1 MRKHI
6 FYGIILVYGDK
17 MKKRKWNAPLLCFFI
32 FVLIIGGLFVQL
44 CYLSLSKKV
53 YGINMQEF
61 AKGRNTVT
69 QVLNSKRGTIYD
81 IEGNALA
88 ENITTYT
95 LIAYLDSTRTVDED
109 NPKHVVDKEYTA
121 DKLSTILGE
130 ENREYILNRLNQK
143 SKQVEFGKVGRNI
156 TELTKLAIEELDL
169 PGIDFTETIKRYY
182 PNGDFASY
190 VIGYAKQYTRIN
202 IKEGDEYDLGVY
214 YKSFFKNYGGITIDI
229 SNDVVIDVDDT
240 IITAK
245 EEGTSLL
252 FIKSYGDPLAT
263 IVVNVTEYD
272 TYNTMDNTIVGELG
286 IESKYD
292 NKLQGK
298 DGYTKYQQDK
308 YGYKIP
314 DTPEETVPAEN
325 GIDIYLTI
333 DSNIQRFAE
342 NATNELVENY
352 GPEWSIISVMDAKTG
367 DILASSTSPSYNPNS
382 LPDGMSYQNPLVS
395 YSYEPGSVMKT
406 YTFMCALETGKYD
419 GSKTYRTGSYEFND
433 GTVISDWNPNGWGYL
448 SFDQILPYS
457 SNVGIINIIKN
468 YLTLKELNSCLQKYG
483 FGSKTGIELSGEAS
497 GKLGFRYE
505 TELMAAGYGQGISTT
520 PVQQL
525 QGLTIIANN
534 GKMVKPH
541 IIKKIV
547 NTDTK
552 EETVTKVEKSEKI
565 VSTKTINKLKDLLR
579 NVIDPSS
586 LTANKY
592 YLEGYDIIG
601 KTGTAQIFSH
611 GKYLEGK
618 DQIITSIALMF
629 PKEDPQIII
638 YAAAKRPSHS
648 SIALSK
654 PVTDL
659 IKNISKYRNI
669 YGEKEEEVKEDISY
683 ITETYINKKVEDVQ
697 NNLYSKGLNPIV
709 IGDGSKIISQYPKK
723 GVKIVK
729 GDRILLLTNSNSYKM
744 LNLTNWSKI
753 DVSKY
758 CDLLNIECK
767 FNGYGYVRD
776 QSIPVGTMINEN
788 TKLEVNLENI
798 TEKKEENG
806 SV

>member
-6 FYGIILVYGDK
+6 FCDIILVYGDK
-17 MKKRKWNAPLLCFFI
+17 MKKRKWNAPLLCFFV
-32 FVLIIGGLFVQL
+32 FALIIVGLFVQL
-44 CYLSLSKKV
+44 CYLALSKKV

-109 NPKHVVDKEYTA
+109 DPKHVVDKEYTA
-121 DKLSTILGE
+121 EKLSTVLGE
-130 ENREYILNRLNQK
+130 ENKEYILERLNQK
-143 SKQVEFGKVGRNI
+143 SKQVEFGKVGKNL

-190 VIGYAKQYTRIN
+190 AIGYAKQYTRIN
-202 IKEGDEYDLGVY
+202 IKEGEKYDLGVY
-214 YKSFFKNYGGITIDI
+214 YKSFFKNYGGITIET
-229 SNDVVIDVDDT
+229 SNNVVIDVDGT
-240 IITAK
+240 VITAN

-252 FIKSYGDPLAT
+252 FIKTYGETLAT

-272 TYNTMDNTIVGELG
+272 TYNKMDNTIVGELG

-292 NKLQGK
+292 KKLQGK

-314 DTPEETVPAEN
+314 DTPEETIPVED
-325 GIDIYLTI
+325 GVDIYLTI

-342 NATNELVENY
+342 NATNDLVENY
-352 GPEWSIISVMDAKTG
+352 GPQWSIIAVMDAKTG

-382 LPDGMSYQNPLVS
+382 LPDDMSYQNPLVS
-395 YSYEPGSVMKT
+395 YTYEPGSVMKT

-419 GSKTYRTGSYEFND
+419 GNKTYNSGSYKFND
-433 GTVISDWNPNGWGYL
+433 GTIISDWNTYGWGTL
-448 SFDQILPYS
+448 TFDQILPYS

-468 YLTLKELNSCLQKYG
+468 YLSLKELNSCLQKYG
-483 FGSKTGIELSGEAS
+483 FGSKTGIELSGESS

-520 PVQQL
+520 AIQQL
-525 QGLTIIANN
+525 QGLTIIAND
-534 GKMVKPH
+534 GHMLKPH

-547 NTDTK
+547 NPNTGEEKNTK
-552 EETVTKVEKSEKI
+552 IEKSEKL
-565 VSTKTINKLKDLLR
+565 VSTKTVNKMKDLLR
-579 NVIDPSS
+579 TVIDANSP
-586 LTANKY
+586 TASKY
-592 YLEGYDIIG
+592 YIDGFDLIG
-601 KTGTAQIFSH
+601 KTGTAQIYSH

-618 DQIITSIALMF
+618 NDVITSIALIY
-629 PKEDPQIII
+629 PKDDPQIIL
-638 YAAAKRPSHS
+638 YAAAKQPNSSGSALFRPVNN
-648 SIALSK
+648 L
-654 PVTDL
+654 V
-659 IKNISKYRNI
+659 KNISKYKNI
-669 YGEKEEEVKEDISY
+669 YGEKEEDIKEDISY
-683 ITETYINKKVEDVQ
+683 ITETYINKKVDDVQ

-709 IGDGSKIISQYPKK
+709 IGDGNKIINQYPKK
-723 GVKIVK
+723 GTKIVK
-729 GDRILLLTNSNSYKM
+729 GDKILLLTNSNNYKM
-744 LNLTNWSKI
+744 LDLNNWSKI

-758 CDLLNIECK
+758 CSFLNIQCE
-767 FNGYGYVRD
+767 FSGYGYVKE
-776 QSIPVGTMINEN
+776 QSIPVGTGINKD
-788 TKLEVNLENI
+788 TKLDIKLENI
-798 TEKKEENG
+798 TEKN
-806 SV
+806 

>member
-1 MRKHI
+1 M
-6 FYGIILVYGDK
+6 
-17 MKKRKWNAPLLCFFI
+17 
-32 FVLIIGGLFVQL
+32 
-44 CYLSLSKKV
+44 
-53 YGINMQEF
+53 
-61 AKGRNTVT
+61 
-69 QVLNSKRGTIYD
+69 
-81 IEGNALA
+81 
-88 ENITTYT
+88 
-95 LIAYLDSTRTVDED
+95 
-109 NPKHVVDKEYTA
+109 
-121 DKLSTILGE
+121 STILGE
-130 ENREYILNRLNQK
+130 ENREYILNRLNQR

-190 VIGYAKQYTRIN
+190 IIGYAKQYTRIN

-229 SNDVVIDVDDT
+229 SNDVVIDVDNT
-240 IITAK
+240 VITAK

-252 FIKSYGDPLAT
+252 FIKSYGEPLAT

-272 TYNTMDNTIVGELG
+272 TYNTMDSTIVGELG

-395 YSYEPGSVMKT
+395 YAYEPGSVMKT

-433 GTVISDWNPNGWGYL
+433 GTIISDWNPNGWGYL

-483 FGSKTGIELSGEAS
+483 FGSKTGIELSGESS

-565 VSTKTINKLKDLLR
+565 VSTKTINKLKELLR

-592 YLEGYDIIG
+592 YLDGYEIIG
-601 KTGTAQIFSH
+601 KTGTAQIFSN

-618 DQIITSIALMF
+618 DEIITSIALMF

-669 YGEKEEEVKEDISY
+669 YGEKEEEVKEEISY
-683 ITETYINKKVEDVQ
+683 VTETYINKKIEDVQ
-697 NNLYSKGLNPIV
+697 NNLYSKGLNPII
-709 IGDGSKIISQYPKK
+709 IGDGSKIVSQYPKK

-729 GDRILLLTNSNSYKM
+729 GDKILLLTNSSNYKM

-753 DVSKY
+753 DVFKY
-758 CDLLNIECK
+758 CELANIECTY
-767 FNGYGYVRD
+767 NGYGYVKD
-776 QSIPVGTMINEN
+776 QSIPVGTILNEES
-788 TKLEVNLENI
+788 KLEVNLVNI
-798 TEKKEENG
+798 EKKEETN
-806 SV
+806 